1 MARKISRPAT
11 TLHIFLSRF
20 SYAVFRRAGKGL
32 SSTPSPLGPP
42 PPPPLHD
49 VTGGRCRG
57 TTTPAL
63 AVTTL
68 IRSTAHDNLHPPS
81 FLPATHQLRC
91 PLVHKHGRPRS
102 QPRRSDPRAPSHT
115 VGRQRSA
122 DPDEAQLPLLS
133 DTDHDTDDQP
143 SQHPDNPPQRHANT
157 DSRDDWHWLER
168 LVFKTRFHFV
178 RHTLALV
185 KAPGQPRALGN
196 DFYEAQNRL
205 SNQPFCH
212 PKVGLLQLNDVQT
225 EQPNGSL
232 HFDID
237 RINVDGFERRSTGC
251 PCIQASPW
259 HSSLGSDFDKLAGTT
274 VREAAKRRRETVDL
288 VMSIAQGAPFY
299 TRKATE
305 CSSSSSLHPGAN
317 TTDHQVF
324 RSRKLW
330 QAVQQLRRAASLYA
344 NDGIMPEQML
354 QALRLDHTRIVR
366 EAHRHSRGSSHN
378 RTEALQTT
386 ILDAQKFVQSLL
398 AIYYGLEQPAEDLP
412 QRRRHPPLFHHHEL
426 STDSSTGSTHSPF
439 DLVRKELPRRYAAL
453 SASVPS
459 VLLDITWRLEERD
472 RASLAG
478 TYRYESG
485 LSNYS
490 TADSSP
496 ASFDWVEVDVG
507 MEDAVPWI
515 TRIEYAPVRARPSS
529 ASAQVPFSA
538 DQLTTDKS
546 NGFRVCAEEV
556 QRRWHSRLLGRVDVQ
571 MVPRSKL
578 PTAYRPRVGQDD
590 SRCSCKDWRTGA
602 TSSYRVGLWPV
613 QEEGQVDTN
622 VLPHPDRGDPT
633 RRQQLH
639 GPRRRPAVLHC
650 SRRRGTTRAR
660 DGSVWIHAQVH
671 RARTQRGRHDPP
683 RDAAGMA
690 RKRTQDD
697 ARAPPSALTIASTV
711 VPTSADAPIDFP
723 VCSSYLAPDSASCDR
738 IRLFHCEYKTQQG
751 FELHKIQTQNR
762 P

>member
-1 MARKISRPAT
+1 MADHASNQGA
-11 TLHIFLSRF
+11 
-20 SYAVFRRAGKGL
+20 A
-32 SSTPSPLGPP
+32 
-42 PPPPLHD
+42 
-49 VTGGRCRG
+49 
-57 TTTPAL
+57 
-63 AVTTL
+63 
-68 IRSTAHDNLHPPS
+68 
-81 FLPATHQLRC
+81 
-91 PLVHKHGRPRS
+91 
-102 QPRRSDPRAPSHT
+102 DPRAPSHT
-115 VGRQRSA
+115 AGRQRSA

-133 DTDHDTDDQP
+133 DTDHDIDDQP
-143 SQHPDNPPQRHANT
+143 LQHSDVPPHRHANK

-168 LVFKTRFHFV
+168 LVFKTRFHFIV
-178 RHTLALV
+178 SVTLFFVFWTFVALIFSGDWPGNDIRWPWS
-185 KAPGQPRALGN
+185 KRPGNRAPLGN

-212 PKVGLLQLNDVQT
+212 PKVGILQLNDVQT

-237 RINVDGFERRSTGC
+237 RINVDGFERRSTGW

-274 VREAAKRRRETVDL
+274 VREAAKRRRETMDL

-330 QAVQQLRRAASLYA
+330 QAVQQLAWAASLYA

-378 RTEALQTT
+378 QTEALQTT

-398 AIYYGLEQPAEDLP
+398 AIYYGLEQPAETFLNDAVI
-412 QRRRHPPLFHHHEL
+412 HHFFTIHEL

-439 DLVRKELPRRYAAL
+439 DLVRKDLPRRYTAL
-453 SASVPS
+453 SAVGHLNFGNALRLQQRNKPFQLYVLHEVYGDHELDIALDLERGLIVSTLARLALDHDETQEGKDCQLLQESKSQSPWDWLLQSVPS

-485 LSNYS
+485 LSNHS
-490 TADSSP
+490 TANSSP
-496 ASFDWVEVDVG
+496 ASFEWVEVDVG

-546 NGFRVCAEEV
+546 NGSVSV
-556 QRRWHSRLLGRVDVQ
+556 LKKYNVGG
-571 MVPRSKL
+571 
-578 PTAYRPRVGQDD
+578 TADFFAGWTCKWSQDQVADCYRPRVGEDD

-622 VLPHPDRGDPT
+622 VFHIP
-633 RRQQLH
+633 
-639 GPRRRPAVLHC
+639 PAAIRL
-650 SRRRGTTRAR
+650 
-660 DGSVWIHAQVH
+660 DGNSYMDQGV
-671 RARTQRGRHDPP
+671 G
-683 RDAAGMA
+683 GC
-690 RKRTQDD
+690 
-697 ARAPPSALTIASTV
+697 SALFTPDEEQHVPEMEAFGYTLKFTEPERNEDGTIRQETQLEWLEKGLKMTR
-711 VPTSADAPIDFP
+711 VPQLQRKP
-723 VCSSYLAPDSASCDR
+723 
-738 IRLFHCEYKTQQG
+738 
-751 FELHKIQTQNR
+751 
-762 P
+762 